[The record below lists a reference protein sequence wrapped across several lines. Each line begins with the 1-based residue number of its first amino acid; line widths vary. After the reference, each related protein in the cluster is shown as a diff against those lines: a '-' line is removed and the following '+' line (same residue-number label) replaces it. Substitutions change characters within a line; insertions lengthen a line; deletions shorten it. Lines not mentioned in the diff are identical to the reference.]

1 MLPWTED
8 VARAW
13 PTGLHPGQAR
23 FVEVGWGERTFYPA
37 PRNSVSGAVRA
48 LLWPNESVLHLVAF
62 DVAVAEY
69 FAGAERVVLE
79 LDEEGYRR
87 LVTAIGD
94 SFARAADGAARP
106 DGPGLYGNSR
116 FYRSRERYHLFHT
129 CNVWTAEKL
138 QAAGVPLAPWR
149 AVTAGMLL
157 RQARPLSPPE

>member
-1 MLPWTED
+1 MLSWTED

-23 FVEVGWGERTFYPA
+23 FVEVGWGERAFYAA

-48 LLWPNESVLHLVAF
+48 LFWPNESVLHLVAF
-62 DVAVAEY
+62 DVPVSEY
-69 FAGAERVVLE
+69 FEGAERVVLE

-87 LVTAIGD
+87 LVAAIGD

-157 RQARPLSPPE
+157 RQARQLSPTE